1 MIAHSNVRGGQYTS
15 LLTHFLINYE
25 FQCDIFVKKVSLIS
39 RDFFKL
45 TPKYV
50 IYDWVNLKNLGE
62 KWFPTL
68 NVYLPCLDRGEVKRI
83 FVFFLKS
90 RKLISTF
97 TCRDKILNT
106 EILYFCPCFGFVLK
120 QILGSL
126 WWPKQRPWN
135 GYTPSLFIAVCSILS
150 ECWRATR
157 LSRSN

>member
-1 MIAHSNVRGGQYTS
+1 MIAHSNVRGDQYTS
-15 LLTHFLINYE
+15 LPTHFLINYE
-25 FQCDIFVKKVSLIS
+25 FQCDIFVRKVSLIS
-39 RDFFKL
+39 RDFLKL

-90 RKLISTF
+90 RKLITTF

-120 QILGSL
+120 QSIASLGYH
-126 WWPKQRPWN
+126 KQIPWN
-135 GYTPSLFIAVCSILS
+135 IYSRSLFIALCLILS

-157 LSRSN
+157 SSR